1 MKRLH
6 IKEQA
11 GLDENKQGDFYKNPF
26 CDVDIDLLESLQE
39 EERRIRVEDN
49 DSIKYYLK
57 QLSTIPLLTHE
68 EEIKLAKEV
77 KKGDPE
83 AKKELVK
90 RNLRLVVSI
99 AKKYINQGLS
109 FLDLVQEGNLGLIK
123 ASEKFD
129 VDRGFKFSTYA
140 TWWIRQGITR
150 SLSDK
155 SRTIRIPVHVV
166 ETMNK
171 LKKVIRDFNQSIGRQ
186 PKEEELAEL
195 LDTDVESIQH
205 VINSMKLPVSI
216 DTPIGTND
224 EGGLLELIC
233 DKYSVE
239 PAEDMTSD
247 DLTYEVEDSLHLL
260 KPKEKNVVELRYG
273 FADGEKKS
281 LKEVGE
287 QLGITYARARQLQAS
302 ALKKLRNPE
311 VATRL
316 KTYFYN

>member
-1 MKRLH
+1 MKG
-6 IKEQA
+6 INAKEQM
-11 GLDENKQGDFYKNPF
+11 GLNPF
-26 CDVDIDLLESLQE
+26 CDIDLDSPEVLLD
-39 EERRIRVEDN
+39 EERRIWEEDK
-49 DSIKYYLK
+49 DSIKSYLK
-57 QLSTIPLLTHE
+57 QLSAIPLLNHE
-68 EEIKLAKEV
+68 EEIKLAKKV
-77 KKGDPE
+77 KSGNHE
-83 AKKELVK
+83 AKKELVR

-123 ASEKFD
+123 AAEKFD

-150 SLSDK
+150 ALSDK
-155 SRTIRIPVHVV
+155 SRTIRVPVHVV

-171 LKKVIRDFNQSIGRQ
+171 LKKVIRDFSQSIGRQ

-205 VINSMKLPVSI
+205 VINSMKLPVST
-216 DTPIGTND
+216 DMPLGTND

-239 PAEDMTSD
+239 PAGDISNED
-247 DLTYEVEDSLHLL
+247 LAYEIENDMNLL

-273 FADGEKKS
+273 FTDGEKKS

-311 VATRL
+311 VTTRL